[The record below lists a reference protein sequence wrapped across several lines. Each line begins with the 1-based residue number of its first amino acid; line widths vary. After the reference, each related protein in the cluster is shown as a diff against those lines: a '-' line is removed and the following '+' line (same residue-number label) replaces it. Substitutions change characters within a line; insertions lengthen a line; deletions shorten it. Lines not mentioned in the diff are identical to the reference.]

1 MKIFIPFFLICIF
14 SCTVQAQTDSL
25 KKNPFRT
32 VLRLHSSPHY
42 ISGQLYE
49 ANDSSIVLLA
59 KNKKKKTVELARYS
73 FLSFPVSEV
82 DKIRIYRNGSGGRG
96 AFTGFLI
103 GAGTGVLI
111 GLISGN
117 DPPGFFSFTAW
128 EKAEGAGFVLGSFGG
143 LIGAITGSSAEVK
156 IPIGGKQEI
165 YKRHTVILKNYT
177 VIK

>member
-1 MKIFIPFFLICIF
+1 MKIFIPFFLISIF

-32 VLRLHSSPHY
+32 VLRLNSSPIY
-42 ISGQLYE
+42 ISGQFYE
-49 ANDSSIVLLA
+49 ATVSSFFFLE
-59 KNKKKKTVELARYS
+59 KNKKKETAELSRYS

-82 DKIRIYRNGSGGRG
+82 DKIRIYRNGNGGKG
-96 AFTGFLI
+96 AFAGFLI
-103 GAGTGVLI
+103 GAATGVLI

-128 EKAEGAGFVLGSFGG
+128 EKAEGAGLALGTFGG

-165 YKRHTVILKNYT
+165 YKRHTVILKNYS